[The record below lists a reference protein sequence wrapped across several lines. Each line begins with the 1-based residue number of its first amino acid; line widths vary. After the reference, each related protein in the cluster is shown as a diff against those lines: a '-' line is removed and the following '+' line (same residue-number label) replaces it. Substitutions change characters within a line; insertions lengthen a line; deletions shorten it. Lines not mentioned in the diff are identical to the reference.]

1 MASTGSVLSNVNDSA
16 DIFKQASQ
24 MEKTAQNVADV
35 SNAIDFYLNGMTEL
49 EKDITE
55 SSDLKEEMY
64 QKYGKMRR
72 SALELC
78 RIATQFPPQQ
88 NTSLEQVQADLAG
101 SKKIITNLFQLL
113 SQPASYA
120 MFPDRRPRGLAIVI
134 GIENFEPN
142 RGLQNRKGCKFDVE
156 NFTSCFESVGYKV
169 DQHHDITRLELR
181 ELMKNTTSKTN
192 HTDYDSFVFC
202 ISTHGKDD
210 CVYCSDGKKVDVYEL
225 VKMVRE
231 CPTLLGKPKLFF
243 IAASR
248 NTETTRSIV
257 HRDGPSPPPPVATPP
272 APVATPP
279 APVATPPAPVAT
291 PPAPVA
297 TPPAPIATPPA
308 PIKNIEVDTAIFWA
322 TTYNNCSHRDPS
334 KGSWFVMALNDVF
347 QENSHQMSL
356 MSMMYLVTD
365 KVARMEGEDQ
375 NSEEVQQCVATTHQL
390 RGDIYFF

>member
-210 CVYCSDGKKVDVYEL
+210 CVYCSDGKKVDVVREL
-225 VKMVRE
+225 VKKVRE
-231 CPTLLGKPKLFF
+231 CPTLSGKPKLFF
-243 IAASR
+243 IQACR
-248 NTETTRSIV
+248 NTETTHSSSKV
-257 HRDGPSPPPPVATPP
+257 QKDSSATPP
-272 APVATPP
+272 G
-279 APVATPPAPVAT
+279 
-291 PPAPVA
+291 
-297 TPPAPIATPPA
+297 

-322 TTYNNCSHRDPS
+322 TTYENSAHRDPS
-334 KGSWFVMALNDVF
+334 EGSWFVTALKKVF
-347 QENSHQMSL
+347 QQNCHQMSL
-356 MSMMYLVTD
+356 MSMMYLVAD
-365 KVARMEGEDQ
+365 MVGRMEGEDDET
-375 NSEEVQQCVATTHQL
+375 SEEVQQCVATTHQL